1 MKKIYGLKGRMTQI
15 FDESGKVHPVTQVI
29 ASPLVVTQIKTIEK
43 DGYSAIQVG
52 FGTQKEQRIK
62 KPQRGHMK
70 DLGLFRYLKEF
81 AVPADQ
87 IDVKVGDTID
97 LSVFENGEKVS
108 VTSISKGKGF
118 QGVVKRWNFAGGP
131 RTHGQKHTER
141 APGSIGATGPQR
153 VFKGTKM
160 GGRMGTDRVTVKN
173 LIVVDTDAET
183 NTIFIRGAVPGRPG
197 ALVEIN
203 A

>member
-1 MKKIYGLKGRMTQI
+1 MTQI

-81 AVPADQ
+81 AVSADL

-97 LSVFENGEKVS
+97 LSVFENGEKVN
-108 VTSISKGKGF
+108 VTSTSKGKGF

>member
-15 FDESGKVHPVTQVI
+15 FDEAGKVHPVTQVI
-29 ASPLVVTQIKTIEK
+29 ASPLVVTQIKTVEK
-43 DGYSAIQVG
+43 DGYSAVQVG
-52 FGTQKEQRIK
+52 FGTQKEHRIN

-70 DLGLFRYLKEF
+70 DLGTFRYLKEF
-81 AVPADQ
+81 RLDADQ

-97 LSVFENGEKVS
+97 ISVFEKGEKVT
-108 VTSISKGKGF
+108 VTSTSKGKGF
-118 QGVVKRWNFAGGP
+118 QGVVKRHNFGGGP
-131 RTHGQKHTER
+131 RSHGQKHEER

-160 GGRMGTDRVTVKN
+160 GGRMGSDRVTVKN
-173 LIVVDTDAET
+173 LIVVDSDADT
-183 NTIFIRGAVPGRPG
+183 NTLFIRGAVPGRPG

>member
-1 MKKIYGLKGRMTQI
+1 MKKIYGIKGRMTQL

-29 ASPLVVTQIKTIEK
+29 ASPLVVTQIKTVEK
-43 DGYSAIQVG
+43 DGYSAVQVG
-52 FGTQKEQRIK
+52 FGTQKEQRINK
-62 KPQRGHMK
+62 AQRGHMK

-81 AVPADQ
+81 RLDADQ
-87 IDVKVGDTID
+87 IDVKVGDTVD
-97 LSVFENGEKVS
+97 LSVFEKGEKVNVIS
-108 VTSISKGKGF
+108 TSKGKGF
-118 QGVVKRWNFAGGP
+118 QGVVKRHNFGGGP

-173 LIVVDTDAET
+173 LIVVDTDPET

>member
-1 MKKIYGLKGRMTQI
+1 MTQI

-29 ASPLVVTQIKTIEK
+29 ASPLVVTQIKTIET

-52 FGTQKEQRIK
+52 FGTQKEQRIR

-81 AVPADQ
+81 TVPADQ
-87 IDVKVGDTID
+87 IEVKVGDTID
-97 LSVFENGEKVS
+97 LSVFENGDKVN
-108 VTSISKGKGF
+108 VISISKGKGF
-118 QGVVKRWNFAGGP
+118 QGVVKRHKFAGGP

-173 LIVVDTDAET
+173 LIVVATDPET
-183 NTIFIRGAVPGRPG
+183 HTIFIRGAVPGRPG

>member
-1 MKKIYGLKGRMTQI
+1 MKKIFGIKGRMTQI

-81 AVPADQ
+81 AVSADL

-97 LSVFENGEKVS
+97 LSVFENGEKVN
-108 VTSISKGKGF
+108 VTSTSKGKGF